1 MQFIKLVNDSK
12 KIIMFGI
19 SKNKSKV
26 VEDES
31 IRDKSKFVVVG
42 FTVMILAFF
51 TLIIGEIYTSLQLS
65 KQNKLLNGSANIEQ
79 ESNNIVVQMAKVGKE
94 VNKSEYEYIKEIM
107 KFMSPTEFQNFKNSI
122 SGMANEFNVQIN
134 SLNESKA
141 DALGKNYSIN
151 YIEYQ
156 FLSTYENLTFLKN
169 KIAETNFKVNIIE
182 ENVSRENAKSDKV
195 LAEGKIG
202 VYVFPGKEK
211 ILKEKSALIEK
222 FKSEEAKLTEKNQ
235 AKE

>member
-1 MQFIKLVNDSK
+1 
-12 KIIMFGI
+12 MFGLG
-19 SKNKSKV
+19 KNKSKV

-42 FTVMILAFF
+42 FTVMIFSFLL
-51 TLIIGEIYTSLQLS
+51 LIISEIYTSLQLS
-65 KQNKLLNGSANIEQ
+65 KQNSLIAGTGDIQEQ
-79 ESNNIVVQMAKVGKE
+79 SDNIVLEMAKVGRD

-107 KFMSPTEFQNFKNSI
+107 MFMSPTEFQNFKNSI

-141 DALGKNYSIN
+141 DQLGKTYAIN

-169 KIAETNFKVNIIE
+169 KISETDFKVNIIE
-182 ENVSRENAKSDKV
+182 EEVTRENPTSNKV

-211 ILKEKSALIEK
+211 LLKDKAKIIEK
-222 FKSEEAKLTEKNQ
+222 FKAEEEKLAEKN
-235 AKE
+235 KNKPENN

>member
-1 MQFIKLVNDSK
+1 
-12 KIIMFGI
+12 MFGLG
-19 SKNKSKV
+19 KNKSKV

-42 FTVMILAFF
+42 FTVMIFSFLL
-51 TLIIGEIYTSLQLS
+51 LIISEIYTSLQLS
-65 KQNKLLNGSANIEQ
+65 KQNSLIASTGDIQEQ
-79 ESNNIVVQMAKVGKE
+79 SDNIVLEMAKVGRD
-94 VNKSEYEYIKEIM
+94 VNKSEYEYINEIM
-107 KFMSPTEFQNFKNSI
+107 MFMSPTEFQNFKNSI

-141 DALGKNYSIN
+141 DQLGKTYAIN

-169 KIAETNFKVNIIE
+169 KISETDFKVNIIE
-182 ENVSRENAKSDKV
+182 EEVTRENPTSNKV

-211 ILKEKSALIEK
+211 LLKDKAKIIEK
-222 FKSEEAKLTEKNQ
+222 FKAEEEKLAEKN
-235 AKE
+235 KNKPENN

>member
-1 MQFIKLVNDSK
+1 
-12 KIIMFGI
+12 MFGLG
-19 SKNKSKV
+19 KNKSKV

-42 FTVMILAFF
+42 FTVMVFSFLL
-51 TLIIGEIYTSLQLS
+51 LIISEIYTSLQLS
-65 KQNKLLNGSANIEQ
+65 KQNRLIASTGGIQEQ
-79 ESNNIVVQMAKVGKE
+79 SDNIVLEMAKVGRD

-107 KFMSPTEFQNFKNSI
+107 MFMSPAEFQNFKNSI

-141 DALGKNYSIN
+141 DQLGKTYAIN

-169 KIAETNFKVNIIE
+169 KISETDFKVNIIE
-182 ENVSRENAKSDKV
+182 EEVTRENPTSNKV

-211 ILKEKSALIEK
+211 LLKDKAKIIEK
-222 FKSEEAKLTEKNQ
+222 FKAEEEKLAEKN
-235 AKE
+235 KNKPENN

>member
-1 MQFIKLVNDSK
+1 
-12 KIIMFGI
+12 MFGLG
-19 SKNKSKV
+19 KNKSKV

-42 FTVMILAFF
+42 FTVMIFSFLL
-51 TLIIGEIYTSLQLS
+51 LIISEIYTSLQLS
-65 KQNKLLNGSANIEQ
+65 KQNRLIASTGDIQEQ
-79 ESNNIVVQMAKVGKE
+79 SDKIVLEMAKVGRD

-107 KFMSPTEFQNFKNSI
+107 MFMSPTEFQNFKNSI

-141 DALGKNYSIN
+141 DQLGKIYAIN

-169 KIAETNFKVNIIE
+169 KISETDFKVNIIE
-182 ENVSRENAKSDKV
+182 EEVTRENPTSNKV

-211 ILKEKSALIEK
+211 LLKDKAKIIEK
-222 FKSEEAKLTEKNQ
+222 FKAEEEKLAEKN
-235 AKE
+235 KNKPENN

>member
-1 MQFIKLVNDSK
+1 
-12 KIIMFGI
+12 MFGLG
-19 SKNKSKV
+19 KNKSKV

-42 FTVMILAFF
+42 FTVMVFSFLL
-51 TLIIGEIYTSLQLS
+51 LIISEIYTSLQLS
-65 KQNKLLNGSANIEQ
+65 KQNRLIAGTGDIQEQ
-79 ESNNIVVQMAKVGKE
+79 SDNIVLEMAKVGRD

-107 KFMSPTEFQNFKNSI
+107 MFMSPAEFQNFKNSI

-141 DALGKNYSIN
+141 DQLGKTYAIN

-169 KIAETNFKVNIIE
+169 KISETDFKINIIE
-182 ENVSRENAKSDKV
+182 EEVTRENPTSDKV

-211 ILKEKSALIEK
+211 LLKDKAKIIEK
-222 FKSEEAKLTEKNQ
+222 FKAEEEKLAEKN
-235 AKE
+235 KSKPENN

>member
-1 MQFIKLVNDSK
+1 
-12 KIIMFGI
+12 MFGLG
-19 SKNKSKV
+19 KNKSKV

-31 IRDKSKFVVVG
+31 IRDNSKFVVVG
-42 FTVMILAFF
+42 FSVMVFSFLL
-51 TLIIGEIYTSLQLS
+51 LIISEIYTSLQLS
-65 KQNKLLNGSANIEQ
+65 KQNRLIASTGDIQ
-79 ESNNIVVQMAKVGKE
+79 EKSDNIVLEMAKVGRN

-107 KFMSPTEFQNFKNSI
+107 MFMSPAEFQNFKNSI

-141 DALGKNYSIN
+141 DQLGKTYSIN

-169 KIAETNFKVNIIE
+169 KISETDFKINIIE
-182 ENVSRENAKSDKV
+182 EEVTRENPTSDKV

-211 ILKEKSALIEK
+211 LLKDKAKIIEK
-222 FKSEEAKLTEKNQ
+222 FKAEEEKLAEKN
-235 AKE
+235 KNKPENN

>member
-1 MQFIKLVNDSK
+1 
-12 KIIMFGI
+12 
-19 SKNKSKV
+19 
-26 VEDES
+26 
-31 IRDKSKFVVVG
+31 
-42 FTVMILAFF
+42 VMIFSFLL
-51 TLIIGEIYTSLQLS
+51 LIISEIYTSLQLS
-65 KQNKLLNGSANIEQ
+65 KQNSLIASTGDIQEQ
-79 ESNNIVVQMAKVGKE
+79 SDNIVLEMAKVGRD

-107 KFMSPTEFQNFKNSI
+107 MFMSPTEFQNFKNSI

-141 DALGKNYSIN
+141 DQLGKTYAIN

-169 KIAETNFKVNIIE
+169 KISETDFKVNIIE
-182 ENVSRENAKSDKV
+182 EEVTRENPTSNKV

-211 ILKEKSALIEK
+211 LLKDKAKIIEK
-222 FKSEEAKLTEKNQ
+222 FKAEEEKLAEKN
-235 AKE
+235 KNKPENN

>member
-1 MQFIKLVNDSK
+1 
-12 KIIMFGI
+12 MFGLN
-19 SKNKSKV
+19 KNKSKSI
-26 VEDES
+26 EDES
-31 IRDKSKFVVVG
+31 IKDKSKFVVVG
-42 FTVMILAFF
+42 FTIMTLSLLVLIVSEIF
-51 TLIIGEIYTSLQLS
+51 TSIKLS
-65 KQNKLLNGSANIEQ
+65 SQNKLISS
-79 ESNNIVVQMAKVGKE
+79 SNNIQSESDNLVLEMAKTGKKLQE
-94 VNKSEYEYIKEIM
+94 EEYEYIKEVT

-141 DALGKNYSIN
+141 DQLGKIYAIN

-169 KIAETNFKVNIIE
+169 KISETDFKVNIIE
-182 ENVSRENAKSDKV
+182 EEVTRENPTSNKI

-211 ILKEKSALIEK
+211 LLKDKSKIIEIFKAEEEKLAEK
-222 FKSEEAKLTEKNQ
+222 ENKETKN
-235 AKE
+235 